1 MSEASPRRQGWTLAE
16 LAADARGL
24 DSAEVVERYAS
35 AFLLRQ
41 GGEGSLAPS
50 IAVMQT
56 HAGLPA
62 LSHTTRD
69 EPGRNLLDYHVYAIR
84 KAGTSRFGG
93 DYIGVGRGENNDIL
107 VEDASISKFHA
118 FIVQE
123 TAGFSLSDAGSRNG
137 TFVNDQRVG
146 SYRDAKPVGLRDG
159 DRVRLGEVRL
169 TYLTADS
176 LWRLLQRAAA

>member
-1 MSEASPRRQGWTLAE
+1 MSEASPRRLGWTLAE
-16 LAADARGL
+16 LAADASGL
-24 DSAEVVERYAS
+24 DSAEVAERYGS

-41 GGEGSLAPS
+41 GGAGTLAPS

-56 HAGLPA
+56 LAGVNG

-69 EPGRNLLDYHVYAIR
+69 EPGRNLLDYNVYPIR

-93 DYIGVGRGENNDIL
+93 DYIGVGRGANNDII

-123 TAGFSLSDAGSRNG
+123 ATGFSLSDAGSRNG
-137 TFVNDQRVG
+137 TFVNDERVG
-146 SYRDAKPVGLRDG
+146 SYRDSRPVALHDG

-169 TYLTADS
+169 TYFAADS
-176 LWRLLQRAAA
+176 LWRLLQRGA